1 MFMRP
6 TLQFESETFSLVAAS
21 TQSMALTRL
30 MMSGAYRAPAFVFA
44 LILYGVIISTEA
56 QTATP
61 APAPAPCALRS
72 NTSCAECLQNVT
84 CLWCEPTKLCVDYPV
99 RRLLPPRSVCPLN
112 DARWGV
118 CWVNFQILI
127 ITMSVLGGII
137 IIAILLCC
145 LCCCCKCERH
155 GNSREDAKVERQN
168 RARKTRQ
175 KAKRNEMQMRHDEI
189 RKKYGIAKDNPYAR
203 MDDH

>member
-1 MFMRP
+1 M
-6 TLQFESETFSLVAAS
+6 QSVAF
-21 TQSMALTRL
+21 TRL
-30 MMSGAYRAPAFVFA
+30 TMSGVYRAAVFVFV
-44 LILYGVIISTEA
+44 LIFCSVIITSEA
-56 QTATP
+56 QIATP

-84 CLWCEPTKLCVDYPV
+84 CLWCAPTKQCVDYPL
-99 RRLLPPRSVCPLN
+99 RNILPPSSVCPLN

-137 IIAILLCC
+137 VIAILVCC
-145 LCCCCKCERH
+145 LCCCCKCERT
-155 GNSREDAKVERQN
+155 GNKREDEKVERQN
-168 RARKTRQ
+168 RARKSRQ
-175 KAKRNEMQMRHDEI
+175 KARRNEMQMRHDEI